1 MANSTT
7 TPKDVYVLTM
17 NYKKNLLKR
26 SFYLH
31 QLIERHKGLGN
42 VSTVELYEDELNLLN
57 KIYNSL
63 NGESLE
69 KESNVV
75 DWKDLPDFEELK
87 LQGEVTA

>member
-17 NYKKNLLKR
+17 NYKKNLIKR

-31 QLIERHKGLGN
+31 QLIKRNKQLGN
-42 VSTVELYEDELNLLN
+42 VSTVELYEGELNLLN

-69 KESNVV
+69 KKSNIV
-75 DWKDLPDFEELK
+75 DWKDLPNWEELK

>member
-17 NYKKNLLKR
+17 NYKKNLIKR

-31 QLIERHKGLGN
+31 QLIKRHKQLGN
-42 VSTVELYEDELNLLN
+42 VSTVELYEGELNLLN

-69 KESNVV
+69 ENTS
-75 DWKDLPDFEELK
+75 L
-87 LQGEVTA
+87 